1 MSDPN
6 ELEQQLA
13 KKKVNELNM
22 QLKQETQHIQ

>member
-1 MSDPN
+1 MSDPK

-22 QLKQETQHIQ
+22 QLKQETQHMQ